1 MRVGIF
7 HGARFDRVRLFSF
20 FLSFLCKSVP
30 KHPRHPPLCFVS
42 CPHGSRKESSLRA
55 SLSHERGCDS
65 SREAPLIFIFFFPFP
80 SSIVLSNAYIYIY
93 LYLYN
98 LTCTNLAG
106 IAACARSM
114 FNDRRNVHVDNI
126 LIKWLVWKSNVSSS
140 QSTKQ
145 SRWIQIE
152 LCFFFFFFFFLCK
165 KLSIRLSSK
174 VNS

>member
-30 KHPRHPPLCFVS
+30 KYPRHPPLCFVS

-65 SREAPLIFIFFFPFP
+65 RSPVNIHFFFSF
-80 SSIVLSNAYIYIY
+80 SFFYCIEQRIYIYIY